1 MRSLETKRS
10 QMFKA
15 LSNMGRN
22 IVEIA
27 DELVIRPIRV
37 VVEPIKQVN
46 DFNMKNIKEVLG
58 DEDENAAN

>member
-1 MRSLETKRS
+1 
-10 QMFKA
+10 MFKA